1 MQELPRLQ
9 EMLKEALTQTA
20 LECGTLLGQE
30 MEIRETGVKEVTRDA
45 YFNAMDDASF
55 VVGIKSHEDY
65 PGEFC
70 AIFTFRDAIV
80 LSGTLLGVPPARI
93 TEKKKLAIVEPDD
106 VDAFSEIAN
115 QVVGSFNPVFK
126 RCLPKKAHLKQQT
139 PKKFIPHQDTVEE
152 GEPIADGEYYLL
164 QSQPVLA
171 GKELERIDILIP
183 VQLARLYDIQE
194 RANDAATADTDA
206 TEAETAEA
214 AGDVAQETAPEPATV
229 LVLENNAKERQEFQD
244 MLAAAGVNPVVSS
257 LDTDLK
263 KLFTQS
269 GYKAILVG
277 LTNVSDS
284 DLSVCLKISSN
295 LKGSAVPIIMCAREW
310 TRTSV
315 LKALKYGAGD
325 IMIKPCE
332 PADLATR
339 LQKLVG
345 TA

>member
-1 MQELPRLQ
+1 MEELPRLQ
-9 EMLKEALTQTA
+9 EMLNEALAQTA

-30 MEIRETGVKEVTRDA
+30 MEIRETGVKEITRDA
-45 YFNAMDDASF
+45 YFNGMDDASF

-93 TEKKKLAIVEPDD
+93 AEKKKLAIVEPDD

-139 PKKFIPHQDTVEE
+139 PKKFVPHQDPVEE
-152 GEPIADGEYYLL
+152 SEPIADGEYYLL
-164 QSQPVLA
+164 KSQPILA

-183 VQLARLYDIQE
+183 VQLARLFDIQE
-194 RANDAATADTDA
+194 RATDAAAESVAAAEGETDGPQDDA
-206 TEAETAEA
+206 VQEASS
-214 AGDVAQETAPEPATV
+214 EPATV
-229 LVLENNAKERQEFQD
+229 LVLENNARERQEFQE
-244 MLAAAGVNPVVSS
+244 MLAAAGVNPVVSP
-257 LDTDLK
+257 LDADLK

-269 GYKAILVG
+269 GYKAVFVG
-277 LTNVSDS
+277 LTTVSDN
-284 DLSVCLKISSN
+284 DLSVCLQISSN
-295 LKGSAVPIIMCAREW
+295 LKGAAVPIIMCAREW

-332 PADLATR
+332 PAELATR
-339 LQKLVG
+339 VRKLVG

>member
-9 EMLKEALTQTA
+9 EMLNEALTQTA

-45 YFNAMDDASF
+45 YFNGMDDASF
-55 VVGIKSHEDY
+55 VVGIRSHEDY

-93 TEKKKLAIVEPDD
+93 AEKKKLAIVEPDD

-139 PKKFIPHQDTVEE
+139 PKKFIPHQDPVEE
-152 GEPIADGEYYLL
+152 SEPIADGEYYLL
-164 QSQPVLA
+164 QAQPILA

-183 VQLARLYDIQE
+183 VPLARLFDIQE
-194 RANDAATADTDA
+194 RATDAA
-206 TEAETAEA
+206 AESAEA
-214 AGDVAQETAPEPATV
+214 AEAEPDGADDAAQEALSEPATV
-229 LVLENNAKERQEFQD
+229 LVLENNARERQEFQE
-244 MLAAAGVNPVVSS
+244 MLAAAGVNPVVSP

-269 GYKAILVG
+269 GYKAVLVG
-277 LTNVSDS
+277 LTSVSDT
-284 DLSVCLKISSN
+284 DLSVCIKITSN
-295 LKGSAVPIIMCAREW
+295 LKGAAVPIIMCAREW

-332 PADLATR
+332 PAELATR
-339 LQKLVG
+339 VQKLVG
-345 TA
+345 SA